1 MTNEVGERS
10 PFRTWLLEAD
20 QQPDPGGFYE
30 GERQATAHQHVRPW
44 WKVMCLTGVDYF
56 STLGYQ
62 PGIAALAAGALA
74 PIATLVLVLV
84 TLFGALPMYRR
95 VAKES
100 PHGDGSLSMLER
112 LLSYWPSKVLVLALI
127 GFVAT
132 GFIITI
138 TLSAADAS
146 AHLVENPFLTDALHG
161 REVVITLVL
170 LAFLAA
176 VFLKGFGEAI
186 GIAVVL
192 VVAYIGL
199 SAVVVAN
206 GFWHIFQNP
215 GTFTDWTNAVTEAH
229 TSPLA
234 VLGAS
239 LLVFPALA
247 LGLSG
252 FETGVVVMP
261 LVKGDP
267 TDTPA
272 EPTGRI
278 RNTKKLLTTAA
289 LIMSV
294 MLMGSAIVTTF
305 LIPAAEFQPGG
316 EANGR
321 ALAFLAHEN
330 LGDTFGTFYDAA
342 TIGILWF
349 AGSSAMAGLLNIVP
363 RYLPRYGMAPDWA
376 RAIRP
381 LVLVFTFISIVVT
394 IAFKADVNAQAGA
407 YATGVLALMTSAA
420 VAVTLTEWRRGHRRA
435 GIFFGV
441 VSAVFVYTITVTII
455 DRPEGLVI
463 ALIFIAMIVVI
474 SLFSRISRST
484 ELRVQNVT
492 FDKTA
497 RSLLDEV
504 LEVAGHEDKRLFE
517 RQLSVSQGDGLAQH
531 VLSLEPGQLVE
542 PARPIQGV
550 ADPLA
555 EGAQAAGGGRRTAG
569 TSCRWHQDERRRLH
583 GATTRPR
590 VSSAAALQAESPA
603 DCRAGSARAAPAGCG
618 PRPVELDSLGVHAR
632 APSGALAGAQSQRG
646 SGSMRSANVRNGAP
660 RPLPG
665 TSHRTGEPV
674 EAATQADRTRS
685 AAQGSD
691 RSRAADQVLSE
702 AADLVFDVLEVSAE
716 VDAVDDQPYV
726 RPDDVE
732 RVGVRLT
739 GCVDEVTLAQA
750 EPRAVGDELVDVRV
764 GDLAVVVEQLVLGVG
779 DGHRPVGVVED
790 EVGPDGQ
797 PTQGV
802 QREHVLA
809 DESGGLLGQEL
820 LDQLLEQPGHVD
832 DEAVRLRGVGPVLDA
847 GVPEGDVGEVEQS
860 VQSCVQSS
868 GDPRGQ
874 LRSRRWQLSFAQQP
888 VEPAQREPGGSGH
901 IWKAQ
906 EGDRGGTQPS
916 VVVRIEGPLIHGH
929 LERHRQPEAAQVL
942 LAHAQTSAQDRQGL
956 VLGPVAP
963 DGPGCHGAG
972 GLLGEQDCQ
981 HRRQVS
987 VRRVP
992 EELGIDLQ
1000 APHPSRPGQQR
1011 QHLYGADL
1019 GCHADLQV
1027 SASHG
1032 AHGVLRRHVPPV
1044 DVGLDRHQA
1053 APVQRCSLSLRQV
1066 HAEEALPLLEALE
1079 LRVSHSAAHLRPP
1092 RCRART
1098 RPASWRTGTTRRP
1111 CRAGRS
1117 GARATSGGALCATAG
1132 RGPRGCPVRD
1142 A

>member
-1 MTNEVGERS
+1 MTNEVDERS

-504 LEVAGHEDKRLFE
+504 LVKNAPVRFIANKV
-517 RQLSVSQGDGLAQH
+517 QTGDDDEYNEKSSDVRFDNHLD
-531 VLSLEPGQLVE
+531 
-542 PARPIQGV
+542 I
-550 ADPLA
+550 A
-555 EGAQAAGGGRRTAG
+555 ETA
-569 TSCRWHQDERRRLH
+569 
-583 GATTRPR
+583 
-590 VSSAAALQAESPA
+590 
-603 DCRAGSARAAPAGCG
+603 
-618 PRPVELDSLGVHAR
+618 
-632 APSGALAGAQSQRG
+632 
-646 SGSMRSANVRNGAP
+646 
-660 RPLPG
+660 
-665 TSHRTGEPV
+665 
-674 EAATQADRTRS
+674 
-685 AAQGSD
+685 
-691 RSRAADQVLSE
+691 
-702 AADLVFDVLEVSAE
+702 VFLEVRIN
-716 VDAVDDQPYV
+716 DASDFSTTV
-726 RPDDVE
+726 
-732 RVGVRLT
+732 
-739 GCVDEVTLAQA
+739 EVT
-750 EPRAVGDELVDVRV
+750 GVRV
-764 GDLAVVVEQLVLGVG
+764 GTHRVL
-779 DGHRPVGVVED
+779 RAT
-790 EVGPDGQ
+790 GPSV
-797 PTQGV
+797 PN
-802 QREHVLA
+802 VLA
-809 DESGGLLGQEL
+809 AVLLTVSDMDDMPAHVYFEWSEKGPGQN
-820 LDQLLEQPGHVD
+820 
-832 DEAVRLRGVGPVLDA
+832 ALRFLFA
-847 GVPEGDVGEVEQS
+847 GEGDV
-860 VQSCVQSS
+860 
-868 GDPRGQ
+868 P
-874 LRSRRWQLSFAQQP
+874 
-888 VEPAQREPGGSGH
+888 
-901 IWKAQ
+901 
-906 EGDRGGTQPS
+906 
-916 VVVRIEGPLIHGH
+916 PLTHEI
-929 LERHRQPEAAQVL
+929 
-942 LAHAQTSAQDRQGL
+942 
-956 VLGPVAP
+956 
-963 DGPGCHGAG
+963 
-972 GLLGEQDCQ
+972 
-981 HRRQVS
+981 
-987 VRRVP
+987 
-992 EELGIDLQ
+992 
-1000 APHPSRPGQQR
+1000 
-1011 QHLYGADL
+1011 
-1019 GCHADLQV
+1019 
-1027 SASHG
+1027 
-1032 AHGVLRRHVPPV
+1032 LRRAVPDPDKRPVVHV
-1044 DVGLDRHQA
+1044 
-1053 APVQRCSLSLRQV
+1053 
-1066 HAEEALPLLEALE
+1066 
-1079 LRVSHSAAHLRPP
+1079 
-1092 RCRART
+1092 
-1098 RPASWRTGTTRRP
+1098 
-1111 CRAGRS
+1111 
-1117 GARATSGGALCATAG
+1117 GG
-1132 RGPRGCPVRD
+1132 
-1142 A
+1142 